1 MRPSSGRRARLPLS
15 RDAAWA
21 YFSTNLALPGFGSL
35 AARRLAGWLQ
45 APLCVVAVVLTL
57 GFGLRF
63 TVWYFTH
70 RDQLD
75 DPTDDP
81 VATLAA
87 IWANVRWAL
96 LGMGLFALNWIWALF
111 TSLSL
116 MQEAKRTGPTV
127 PADPVPAASTKAR

>member
-1 MRPSSGRRARLPLS
+1 MKPSSGRRARPPLS

-21 YFSTNLALPGFGSL
+21 YVSTNLALPGFGSL
-35 AARRLAGWLQ
+35 AARRIVGWFQ
-45 APLCVVAVVLTL
+45 APVCVLALALTL
-57 GFGLRF
+57 GFGVRF

-75 DPTDDP
+75 DPQNDP
-81 VATLAA
+81 VTTLAA

-96 LGMGLFALNWIWALF
+96 LGIGLFGLDWIWALF

-116 MQEAKRTGPTV
+116 MQEAKRTEQTV
-127 PADPVPAASTKAR
+127 PGKPMPAVEPKAR

>member
-1 MRPSSGRRARLPLS
+1 V
-15 RDAAWA
+15 
-21 YFSTNLALPGFGSL
+21 STNLALPGFGSL
-35 AARRLAGWLQ
+35 AARRIVGWFQ
-45 APLCVVAVVLTL
+45 APVCVLALGLTL

-96 LGMGLFALNWIWALF
+96 LGMGLFGLNWIWALL

-127 PADPVPAASTKAR
+127 PANLMPAARAKAR